1 MKKLVSL
8 LLCLAMLLSLTSAFA
23 EVNHP
28 DYINYDS
35 CLPIIKEGSDGEKI
49 TLKVA
54 IAQDAVGGKW
64 DDLWIKKFIEKYWNV
79 NLEVEQIPAAGLTER
94 VSLLFASGELP
105 DLMINLGLTTSNI
118 YMYGQEESQLLKL
131 DEYMDETLTP
141 NILRRFEE
149 HPDSRLAST
158 TPDGHIYTLPKL
170 GESDDGTTL
179 NRICINKAWL
189 DACGLEE
196 PKTLE
201 DFLNVLR
208 AFKEKDPGNVGTEN
222 VIPLGGGYEVDSQ
235 NPGWYILNALGFN
248 IGSESVDI
256 YQNYGVRPALL
267 DGEALLPAGHPL
279 FKDYLETMKTMFN
292 EGLLSRNF
300 FLLDS
305 TEITGEMLNGYI
317 GVAPA
322 KRVDTYGITDWKAW
336 ESLGALTSET
346 NSEAQWFKPV
356 STEIVGNFAVSAK
369 TQYPELCL
377 RIADYYFS
385 DEARIAWIGPADGS
399 EEAMGYLGRTKVSTA
414 ESVASKPFDSSRFPK
429 GIDNNW
435 SYAVGCLTFHPK
447 FGAIDMFDSILYYH
461 KVYHDGEDADPTVLN
476 PEFPDHYFRLSGLE
490 KLSDVLETGFPLFFY
505 LDADDTY
512 RLTELS
518 TIIDPY
524 VKEQAARFING
535 DRSLDEFDAYLS
547 ELDAMGFQEY
557 QAIYQKV
564 WENYQKNN

>member
-35 CLPIIKEGSDGEKI
+35 CLPIIKEGSEGEKI

-118 YMYGQEESQLLKL
+118 YMYGQEEGQLLKL

-149 HPDSRLAST
+149 HPDARSAST
-158 TPDGHIYTLPKL
+158 TPDGHIYTLPKV

-196 PKTLE
+196 PKTLD

-208 AFKEKDPGNVGTEN
+208 AFKEKDPGNVGAEN
-222 VIPLGGGYEVDSQ
+222 VIPLGGGYEVDNQ

-267 DGEALLPAGHPL
+267 DGEALLPAGHPF

-461 KVYHDGEDADPTVLN
+461 KVYHDGEDADPSVLN

>member
-35 CLPIIKEGSDGEKI
+35 CLPIIKEGSEGEKI

-118 YMYGQEESQLLKL
+118 YMYGQEEGQLLKL

-149 HPDSRLAST
+149 HPDARSAST
-158 TPDGHIYTLPKL
+158 TPDGHIYTLPKV

-196 PKTLE
+196 PKTLD

-208 AFKEKDPGNVGTEN
+208 AFKEKDPGNVGAEN
-222 VIPLGGGYEVDSQ
+222 VIPLGGGYEVDNQ

-461 KVYHDGEDADPTVLN
+461 KVYHDGEDADPSVLN

-557 QAIYQKV
+557 QTIYQKV

>member
-179 NRICINKAWL
+179 DRMSLNKAWL
-189 DACGLEE
+189 DACGLKE
-196 PKTLE
+196 PTTLDE
-201 DFLNVLR
+201 FVDMLR
-208 AFKEKDPGNVGTEN
+208 AFKEKDPGNVGAEN
-222 VIPLGGGYEVDSQ
+222 VIPLGGGYEVPSQ

-248 IGSESVDI
+248 TDSNTGDNNCS
-256 YQNYGVRPALL
+256 YGTLPALL
-267 DGEALLPAGHPL
+267 DGEAVLPAGHPL
-279 FKDYLETMKTMFN
+279 YKTYLETMKTLYD
-292 EGLLSRNF
+292 EGLISKNF

-322 KRVDTYGITDWKAW
+322 NRVDSYGVTNWTDWEA
-336 ESLGALTSET
+336 LGAVTSET
-346 NSEAQWFKPV
+346 NPEAQWFKPV
-356 STEIVGNFAVSAK
+356 STEMVGNFAVSAQTK
-369 TQYPELCL
+369 YPELCM

-385 DEARIAWIGPADGS
+385 DEARIAWIGPVDGS
-399 EEAMGYLGRTKVSTA
+399 EEAMGYLGRTKVTTA

-435 SYAVGCLTFHPK
+435 GYAVGCLTFFPK
-447 FGAIDMFDSILYYH
+447 FGAVDMFDSILYYH
-461 KVYHDGEDADPTVLN
+461 KVYHEGEDADPSVLN

-490 KLSDVLETGFPLFFY
+490 KLSGILESGFPV
-505 LDADDTY
+505 
-512 RLTELS
+512 
-518 TIIDPY
+518 I
-524 VKEQAARFING
+524 
-535 DRSLDEFDAYLS
+535 
-547 ELDAMGFQEY
+547 
-557 QAIYQKV
+557 
-564 WENYQKNN
+564 

>member
-35 CLPIIKEGSDGEKI
+35 CLPIIKEGSEGEKI

-118 YMYGQEESQLLKL
+118 YMYGQEEGQLLKL

-149 HPDSRLAST
+149 HPDARSAST
-158 TPDGHIYTLPKL
+158 TPDGHIYTLPKV

-208 AFKEKDPGNVGTEN
+208 AFKEKDPGNVGSEN
-222 VIPLGGGYEVDSQ
+222 VIPLGGGYEVDNQ

-461 KVYHDGEDADPTVLN
+461 KVYHDGEDADPSVLN

>member
-35 CLPIIKEGSDGEKI
+35 CLPIIKEGSEGEKI

-118 YMYGQEESQLLKL
+118 YMYGQEEGQLLKL

-149 HPDSRLAST
+149 HPDARSAST
-158 TPDGHIYTLPKL
+158 TPDGHIYTLPKV

-208 AFKEKDPGNVGTEN
+208 AFKEKDPGNVGSEN

-461 KVYHDGEDADPTVLN
+461 KVYHDGEDADPSVLN

-557 QAIYQKV
+557 QTIYQKV

>member
-35 CLPIIKEGSDGEKI
+35 CLPIIKEGSEGEKI

-118 YMYGQEESQLLKL
+118 YMYGQEEGQLLKL

-149 HPDSRLAST
+149 HPDARSAST
-158 TPDGHIYTLPKL
+158 TPDGHIYTLPKV

-196 PKTLE
+196 PKTLD

-208 AFKEKDPGNVGTEN
+208 AFKEKDPGNVGAEN
-222 VIPLGGGYEVDSQ
+222 VIPLGGGYEVDNQ

-461 KVYHDGEDADPTVLN
+461 KVYHDGEDADPSVLN

>member
-35 CLPIIKEGSDGEKI
+35 CLPIIKEGSEGEKI

-79 NLEVEQIPAAGLTER
+79 NLEVEQIPEAGLTER

-105 DLMINLGLTTSNI
+105 DLMINLNLTTSNI
-118 YMYGQEESQLLKL
+118 YMYGQEEGQLLKL

-179 NRICINKAWL
+179 DRMCINKAWL

-208 AFKEKDPGNVGTEN
+208 AFKEKDPGNVGAEN
-222 VIPLGGGYEVDSQ
+222 VIPLGGGYEVAGQ

-248 IGSESVDI
+248 TDSVSNTCD
-256 YQNYGVRPALL
+256 YSYGVKPALL
-267 DGEALLPAGHPL
+267 DGECYVPAGHPL
-279 FKDYLETMKTMFN
+279 YKTYLETMKTMYD
-292 EGLLSRNF
+292 EGLLSKNF

-317 GVAPA
+317 GVNPSN
-322 KRVDTYGITDWKAW
+322 RVDTTGITNWNGW
-336 ESLGALTSET
+336 EALGAVTSET
-346 NSEAQWFKPV
+346 NPEAQWFKPV
-356 STEIVGNFAVSAK
+356 STEMVGNFAVSAT

-414 ESVASKPFDSSRFPK
+414 ESVASKPFDSSRFPPR
-429 GIDNNW
+429 G
-435 SYAVGCLTFHPK
+435 ST
-447 FGAIDMFDSILYYH
+447 
-461 KVYHDGEDADPTVLN
+461 TT
-476 PEFPDHYFRLSGLE
+476 GLMP
-490 KLSDVLETGFPLFFY
+490 S
-505 LDADDTY
+505 
-512 RLTELS
+512 
-518 TIIDPY
+518 
-524 VKEQAARFING
+524 AA
-535 DRSLDEFDAYLS
+535 
-547 ELDAMGFQEY
+547 
-557 QAIYQKV
+557 
-564 WENYQKNN
+564 

>member
-35 CLPIIKEGSDGEKI
+35 CLPIIKEGSEGEKI

-118 YMYGQEESQLLKL
+118 YMYGQEEGQLLKL

-149 HPDSRLAST
+149 HPDARSAST
-158 TPDGHIYTLPKL
+158 TPDGHIYTLPKM

-279 FKDYLETMKTMFN
+279 FKDYLETMKTLFN

-461 KVYHDGEDADPTVLN
+461 KVYHDGEDADPSVLN

>member
-35 CLPIIKEGSDGEKI
+35 CLPIIKEGSEGEKI

-118 YMYGQEESQLLKL
+118 YMYGQEEGQLLKL

-149 HPDSRLAST
+149 HPDARSAST

-461 KVYHDGEDADPTVLN
+461 KVYHDGEDADPSVLN

>member
-8 LLCLAMLLSLTSAFA
+8 LLCLAMLLSMTSAFA
-23 EVNHP
+23 EANHA
-28 DYINYDS
+28 DYINYES
-35 CLPIIKEGSDGEKI
+35 CLPIVKEGSEGEKI

-54 IAQDAVGGKW
+54 IAQDPVGGKW
-64 DDLWIKKFIEKYWNV
+64 DDLWIKKFVEKYWNV
-79 NLEVEQIPAAGLTER
+79 NLEVEQIPEAGLIER
-94 VSLLFASGELP
+94 VSLMFASGELP

-118 YMYGQEESQLLKL
+118 YLYGLEEGQLLKL
-131 DEYMDETLTP
+131 DEYIDETLTP

-149 HPDSRLAST
+149 HPDARLSST

-179 NRICINKAWL
+179 NRMCINKVWL

-196 PKTLE
+196 PKTLDE
-201 DFLNVLR
+201 FLNVLR
-208 AFKEKDPGNVGTEN
+208 TFKEKDPGNVGAEN
-222 VIPLGGGYEVDSQ
+222 VIPLGGGYEVAGQ

-248 IGSESVDI
+248 TDSMNTTCDYS
-256 YQNYGVRPALL
+256 YGVKPALL
-267 DGEALLPAGHPL
+267 DGECYLPAGHPL
-279 FKDYLETMKTMFN
+279 YKSYLEIMKTLYD
-292 EGLLSRNF
+292 EGLVSKNF

-317 GVAPA
+317 GVYSGG
-322 KRVDTYGITDWKAW
+322 RVDQTGVTTWNEW
-336 ESLGALTSET
+336 EALGAVTSKT
-346 NSEAQWFKPV
+346 NPEAQWFKPV
-356 STEIVGNFAVSAK
+356 STEMVGNFAVSADTK
-369 TQYPELCL
+369 YPELCM

-385 DEARIAWIGPADGS
+385 EEARIAWIGPADGS

-414 ESVASKPFDSSRFPK
+414 GSVASKPFDKSRFPK

-435 SYAVGCLTFHPK
+435 SYAVGCLTFFPK
-447 FGAIDMFDSILYYH
+447 FGAVDMFDSILYYH
-461 KVYHDGEDADPTVLN
+461 KVYHDGEDADPSVLN
-476 PEFPDHYFRLSGLE
+476 PEFPDHYFRLSALE
-490 KLSDVLETGFPLFFY
+490 KLSGIWEDGFPVIYY
-505 LDADDTY
+505 LDSDDTY

-547 ELDAMGFQEY
+547 ELDAMGFAEY
-557 QAIYQKV
+557 QALYQKV

>member
-322 KRVDTYGITDWKAW
+322 KRVDTYGITNWKAW

-461 KVYHDGEDADPTVLN
+461 KVYHDGEDADPSVLN

>member
-35 CLPIIKEGSDGEKI
+35 CLPIIKEGSEGEKI

-149 HPDSRLAST
+149 HPDARSAST

-377 RIADYYFS
+377 HIADYYFS

-461 KVYHDGEDADPTVLN
+461 KVYHDGEDADPSVLN

>member
-35 CLPIIKEGSDGEKI
+35 CLPIIKEGSEGEKI

-118 YMYGQEESQLLKL
+118 YMYGQEEGQLLKL

-149 HPDSRLAST
+149 HPDARSAST

-356 STEIVGNFAVSAK
+356 STEMVGNFAVSAK

-461 KVYHDGEDADPTVLN
+461 KVYHDGEDADPSVLN

>member
-35 CLPIIKEGSDGEKI
+35 CLPIIKEGSEGEKI

-118 YMYGQEESQLLKL
+118 YMYGQEEGQLLKL

-149 HPDSRLAST
+149 HPDARSAST

-208 AFKEKDPGNVGTEN
+208 TFKEKDPGNVGSEN

-461 KVYHDGEDADPTVLN
+461 KVYHDGEDADPSVLN

>member
-8 LLCLAMLLSLTSAFA
+8 LLCLAMLLSMTSAFA
-23 EVNHP
+23 EANHP
-28 DYINYDS
+28 DYINYES
-35 CLPIIKEGSDGEKI
+35 CLPIVKEGSEGEKI

-54 IAQDAVGGKW
+54 IAQDPVGGKW
-64 DDLWIKKFIEKYWNV
+64 DDLWIKKFVEKYWNV
-79 NLEVEQIPAAGLTER
+79 NLEVEQIPEAGLIER
-94 VSLLFASGELP
+94 VSLMFASGELP
-105 DLMINLGLTTSNI
+105 DLMINLRLTTSNI
-118 YMYGQEESQLLKL
+118 YLYGLEEGQLLKL

-149 HPDSRLAST
+149 HPDARLAAT

-170 GESDDGTTL
+170 GESEDGTTL
-179 NRICINKAWL
+179 DRMCINKVWL

-196 PKTLE
+196 PKTLDE
-201 DFLNVLR
+201 FLNVLR
-208 AFKEKDPGNVGTEN
+208 TFKEKDPGNVGAEN
-222 VIPLGGGYEVDSQ
+222 VIPLGGGYEVAGQ
-235 NPGWYILNALGFN
+235 NPGWYIFNALGFN
-248 IGSESVDI
+248 TDSMNNTCDYS
-256 YQNYGVRPALL
+256 YGVKPALL
-267 DGEALLPAGHPL
+267 DGECYLPAGHPL
-279 FKDYLETMKTMFN
+279 YKNYLEIMKTLYD
-292 EGLLSRNF
+292 EGLVSKNF

-317 GVAPA
+317 GVYSGG
-322 KRVDTYGITDWKAW
+322 RVDQTGVTTWNEW
-336 ESLGALTSET
+336 EALGAVSSET
-346 NSEAQWFKPV
+346 NPEVQWFKPV
-356 STEIVGNFAVSAK
+356 STEAVGNFAVSADTK
-369 TQYPELCL
+369 YPELCM

-414 ESVASKPFDSSRFPK
+414 ESVASKPFDKSRFPK

-435 SYAVGCLTFHPK
+435 SYAVGCLTFWPN
-447 FGAIDMFDSILYYH
+447 FGAVDMFDSVLYYH
-461 KVYHDGEDADPTVLN
+461 KVYHDGEDADPSVLN
-476 PEFPDHYFRLSGLE
+476 PEFPDHYFRLSALE
-490 KLSDVLETGFPLFFY
+490 KLSGIWEDGFPVIYY
-505 LDADDTY
+505 LDSDDTY

-547 ELDAMGFQEY
+547 ELDAMGFAEY
-557 QAIYQKV
+557 QALYQKV

>member
-35 CLPIIKEGSDGEKI
+35 CLPIIKEGSEGEKI

-118 YMYGQEESQLLKL
+118 YMYGQEEGQLLKL

-149 HPDSRLAST
+149 HPDARSAST
-158 TPDGHIYTLPKL
+158 TPDGHIYTLPKV

-208 AFKEKDPGNVGTEN
+208 AFKEKDPGNVGSEN
-222 VIPLGGGYEVDSQ
+222 VIPLGGGYEVDNQ

-305 TEITGEMLNGYI
+305 TEITGEMLNCYI

-461 KVYHDGEDADPTVLN
+461 KVYHDGEDADPSVLN

>member
-23 EVNHP
+23 EVNTP

-461 KVYHDGEDADPTVLN
+461 KVYHDGEDADPSVLN

>member
-35 CLPIIKEGSDGEKI
+35 CLPIIKEGSDDEKI

-149 HPDSRLAST
+149 HPDARSAST

-461 KVYHDGEDADPTVLN
+461 KVYHDGEDADPSVLN

>member
-149 HPDSRLAST
+149 HPDARSAST

-461 KVYHDGEDADPTVLN
+461 KVYHDGEDADPSVLN

>member
-35 CLPIIKEGSDGEKI
+35 CLPIIKEGSEGEKI

-118 YMYGQEESQLLKL
+118 YMYGQEEGQLLKL

-149 HPDSRLAST
+149 HPDARSAST
-158 TPDGHIYTLPKL
+158 TPDGHIYTLPKV

-196 PKTLE
+196 PKTLD

-208 AFKEKDPGNVGTEN
+208 AFKEKDPGNVGAEN
-222 VIPLGGGYEVDSQ
+222 VIPLGGGYEVDNQ

-322 KRVDTYGITDWKAW
+322 KRVDTYGITGS
-336 ESLGALTSET
+336 SL
-346 NSEAQWFKPV
+346 
-356 STEIVGNFAVSAK
+356 
-369 TQYPELCL
+369 
-377 RIADYYFS
+377 
-385 DEARIAWIGPADGS
+385 
-399 EEAMGYLGRTKVSTA
+399 
-414 ESVASKPFDSSRFPK
+414 FPRK
-429 GIDNNW
+429 
-435 SYAVGCLTFHPK
+435 
-447 FGAIDMFDSILYYH
+447 
-461 KVYHDGEDADPTVLN
+461 
-476 PEFPDHYFRLSGLE
+476 
-490 KLSDVLETGFPLFFY
+490 
-505 LDADDTY
+505 
-512 RLTELS
+512 
-518 TIIDPY
+518 
-524 VKEQAARFING
+524 
-535 DRSLDEFDAYLS
+535 
-547 ELDAMGFQEY
+547 
-557 QAIYQKV
+557 
-564 WENYQKNN
+564 

>member
-35 CLPIIKEGSDGEKI
+35 CLPIIKEGSEGEKI

-118 YMYGQEESQLLKL
+118 YMYGQEEGQLLKL

-149 HPDSRLAST
+149 HPDARSAST

-222 VIPLGGGYEVDSQ
+222 VIPLGGGYEVDNQ

-461 KVYHDGEDADPTVLN
+461 KVYHDGEDADPSVLN

-535 DRSLDEFDAYLS
+535 DRSLNEFDAYLS

>member
-35 CLPIIKEGSDGEKI
+35 CLPIIKEGSEGEKI

-118 YMYGQEESQLLKL
+118 YMYGQEEGQLLKL

-149 HPDSRLAST
+149 HPDARSAST
-158 TPDGHIYTLPKL
+158 TPDGHIYTLPKV

-196 PKTLE
+196 PKTLD

-208 AFKEKDPGNVGTEN
+208 AFKEKDPGNVGAEN
-222 VIPLGGGYEVDSQ
+222 VIPLGGGYEVDNQ

-305 TEITGEMLNGYI
+305 TEITGEMLNCYI

-461 KVYHDGEDADPTVLN
+461 KVYHDGEDADPSVLN

>member
-179 NRICINKAWL
+179 DRMSLNKAWL
-189 DACGLEE
+189 DACGLKE
-196 PKTLE
+196 PTTLDE
-201 DFLNVLR
+201 FVDMLR
-208 AFKEKDPGNVGTEN
+208 AFKEKDPGNVGAEN
-222 VIPLGGGYEVDSQ
+222 VIPLGGGYEVPSQ

-248 IGSESVDI
+248 TDSNTGDNNCS
-256 YQNYGVRPALL
+256 YGTLPALL
-267 DGEALLPAGHPL
+267 DGEAVLPAGHPL
-279 FKDYLETMKTMFN
+279 YKTYLETMKTLYD
-292 EGLLSRNF
+292 EGLISKNF

-317 GVAPA
+317 GVVPA
-322 KRVDTYGITDWKAW
+322 NRVDSYGVTNWTDWEA
-336 ESLGALTSET
+336 LGAVTSET
-346 NSEAQWFKPV
+346 NPEAQWFKPV
-356 STEIVGNFAVSAK
+356 STEMVGNFAVSAQTK
-369 TQYPELCL
+369 YPELCM

-385 DEARIAWIGPADGS
+385 DEARIAWIGPVDGS
-399 EEAMGYLGRTKVSTA
+399 EEAMGYLGRTKVTTA
-414 ESVASKPFDSSRFPK
+414 DSVASKPFDSSRFPK

-435 SYAVGCLTFHPK
+435 GYAVGCLTFFPK
-447 FGAIDMFDSILYYH
+447 FGAVDMFDSILYYH
-461 KVYHDGEDADPTVLN
+461 KVYHEGEDADPSVLN

-490 KLSDVLETGFPLFFY
+490 KLSGILESGFPVIYY
-505 LDADDTY
+505 LNSDDTY